1 MSHHR
6 HTSIAIMSALLL
18 VGTPLHAE
26 NAGTTPP
33 PSQVSTTEATEKA
46 EDQGISTP
54 RRIAGFGVLAFLIGW
69 MIWRNNGK
77 QNSEKAEAPTP
88 PEQGE

>member
-1 MSHHR
+1 MSHHL
-6 HTSIAIMSALLL
+6 HTSIAIVSALLL

-26 NAGTTPP
+26 NAGTPLP
-33 PSQVSTTEATEKA
+33 VAQVSTTEATEQA

-77 QNSEKAEAPTP
+77 HNSEEAEASSTSAQ
-88 PEQGE
+88 EE

>member
-6 HTSIAIMSALLL
+6 HTSLAIISALLL
-18 VGTPLHAE
+18 VGTPLYAE
-26 NAGTTPP
+26 NAGTPP
-33 PSQVSTTEATEKA
+33 PTTQVSPTEATKKA

-77 QNSEKAEAPTP
+77 HNAEEAEAPTNP
-88 PEQGE
+88 TQEK